1 MKKVM
6 KRSKGRSISSKSAK
20 GKRPAAAKAVR
31 RPKAKSVKP
40 KRKATPAKPKRRAV
54 GGRSISLRMP
64 PAKATPAK
72 PKPRAA
78 AAVAKGPSVTTLQRR
93 ILALEEQLRARA
105 QDGVE
110 VARWKQYHSQLQEQV
125 KAKDSMLAF
134 KDKELLELRRQREEL
149 NAQLKK
155 KDK

>member
-6 KRSKGRSISSKSAK
+6 KRSKGRAVSSRAAK
-20 GKRPAAAKAVR
+20 GKRPAVKAVR

-40 KRKATPAKPKRRAV
+40 KRKATPAKPK
-54 GGRSISLRMP
+54 
-64 PAKATPAK
+64 
-72 PKPRAA
+72 PKAA

-110 VARWKQYHSQLQEQV
+110 VARWRQHHSQLQDQV

-134 KDKELLELRRQREEL
+134 KEKELLDLRRQCEEL
-149 NAQLKK
+149 KAQAKK

>member
-1 MKKVM
+1 MKKGM
-6 KRSKGRSISSKSAK
+6 KRSKKRAVSSRSAK
-20 GKRPAAAKAVR
+20 GKRPAAKVVR

-40 KRKATPAKPKRRAV
+40 KRKA
-54 GGRSISLRMP
+54 I
-64 PAKATPAK
+64 PAK
-72 PKPRAA
+72 PKPKAVAA
-78 AAVAKGPSVTTLQRR
+78 AAKGPSVTTLQRR
-93 ILALEEQLRARA
+93 IQTLEGQLLARA
-105 QDGVE
+105 QDAIE

>member
-6 KRSKGRSISSKSAK
+6 KRSKGRSVSSKSAK

-31 RPKAKSVKP
+31 RPKAAAVKA
-40 KRKATPAKPKRRAV
+40 KRKATPAKPKPKAV
-54 GGRSISLRMP
+54 
-64 PAKATPAK
+64 
-72 PKPRAA
+72 AA
-78 AAVAKGPSVTTLQRR
+78 AAKGPSVTTLQRR
-93 ILALEEQLRARA
+93 IQALEEQLRARA

-134 KDKELLELRRQREEL
+134 KEKELLDLRRQREEL

>member
-1 MKKVM
+1 MKKGM
-6 KRSKGRSISSKSAK
+6 KRSKGRAVSSRAAK
-20 GKRPAAAKAVR
+20 GKRPAVKAVR

-40 KRKATPAKPKRRAV
+40 KRKATPAKPK
-54 GGRSISLRMP
+54 
-64 PAKATPAK
+64 
-72 PKPRAA
+72 PKAA

-110 VARWKQYHSQLQEQV
+110 VARWKQYHSQLQDQV

-134 KDKELLELRRQREEL
+134 KEKELLDLRRQCEEL
-149 NAQLKK
+149 KAQAKK

>member
-6 KRSKGRSISSKSAK
+6 KRSKGRSVSSKSAK

-31 RPKAKSVKP
+31 RPKAAAVKA
-40 KRKATPAKPKRRAV
+40 KRKATPAKPK
-54 GGRSISLRMP
+54 
-64 PAKATPAK
+64 
-72 PKPRAA
+72 PKAA

-93 ILALEEQLRARA
+93 IQTLEEQLRARA
-105 QDGVE
+105 QDGIE
-110 VARWKQYHSQLQEQV
+110 VARWKQYHSQLQDQV

-134 KDKELLELRRQREEL
+134 KEKELLDLRRQCEEL
-149 NAQLKK
+149 KAQAKK